1 MDPLVAWKKIG
12 HCEHTVNF
20 LGGKR
25 AKPRGGHGVISFAMG
40 RSPVGGGS
48 WEPRFLTAHLEVSLG
63 VVPGKQQSM
72 EIANALQDEVIRRL
86 GVVETEAQYTEGG
99 GGVFYHAW
107 LASAKAKRVYV
118 IHARSQM
125 I

>member
-1 MDPLVAWKKIG
+1 
-12 HCEHTVNF
+12 
-20 LGGKR
+20 
-25 AKPRGGHGVISFAMG
+25 
-40 RSPVGGGS
+40 
-48 WEPRFLTAHLEVSLG
+48 
-63 VVPGKQQSM
+63 
-72 EIANALQDEVIRRL
+72 VIRRL